1 MASNKNHVYV
11 YDREM
16 VPCGRNS
23 TKTRKDQRALM
34 GGAVFSPPPIK
45 ASGTFDSIASSGV
58 KNPAGYPDSYYTADQ
73 YIKVWIS

>member
-23 TKTRKDQRALM
+23 TKSGKEQRALM
-34 GGAVFSPPPIK
+34 GGAGFTPSPIK
-45 ASGTFDSIASSGV
+45 ALETFDSIASSVNGES
-58 KNPAGYPDSYYTADQ
+58 GYNTL
-73 YIKVWIS
+73 IHTIR